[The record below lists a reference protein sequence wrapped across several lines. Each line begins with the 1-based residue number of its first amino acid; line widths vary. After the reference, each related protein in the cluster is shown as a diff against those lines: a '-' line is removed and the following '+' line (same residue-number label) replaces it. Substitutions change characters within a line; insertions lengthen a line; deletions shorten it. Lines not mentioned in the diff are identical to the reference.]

1 MRGRSIPLTPA
12 RRAVADLM
20 KLTIGI
26 PLASV
31 VRRMNVARVIA
42 ARRGAATSIPWTAL
56 FMKAYALVAAEFPEL
71 RRAFLKFPRPHLY
84 EYPAS
89 VAALTVER
97 EFRGE
102 MRVFAL
108 IVKDPAAL
116 TLGEIARMIDDVQN
130 SPIESI
136 KPFYRLERIINYP
149 RFLQRIIWWI
159 GYNFGRL
166 RANHFGTFGVTS
178 ISALGAESS
187 HFPTPLSTTVN
198 YGVIRDNGDMDV
210 RIMIDHRLI
219 DGSVSARVLQRLEQ
233 MLNGPIVD
241 ELSAGPQKQV
251 AI

>member
-20 KLTIGI
+20 KLTVGI

-42 ARRGAATSIPWTAL
+42 ARRTAATAVPWTAI
-56 FMKAYALVAAEFPEL
+56 FMKAYALVAIEFPEL

-97 EFRGE
+97 EYRGE

-116 TLGEIARMIDDVQN
+116 SLAEIAGMIHDVQN
-130 SPIESI
+130 SPIENI
-136 KPFYRLERIINYP
+136 KAFYRLERIINYP
-149 RFLQRIIWWI
+149 RFLQRMMWWT

-178 ISALGAESS
+178 VSSLGAESNF
-187 HFPTPLSTTVN
+187 FPTPLSTTVN
-198 YGVIRDNGDMDV
+198 SGVIRDNGDIDV

-219 DGSVSARVLQRLEQ
+219 DGSVSARVLLRLEQ
-233 MLNGPIVD
+233 ILNGAIVQ
-241 ELSAGPQKQV
+241 ELASGPQK
-251 AI
+251 